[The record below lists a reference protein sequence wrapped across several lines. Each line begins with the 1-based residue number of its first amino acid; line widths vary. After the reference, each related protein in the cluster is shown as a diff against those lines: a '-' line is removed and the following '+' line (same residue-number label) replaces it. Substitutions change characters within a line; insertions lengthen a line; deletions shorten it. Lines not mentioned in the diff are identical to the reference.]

1 MSTTG
6 SFPLEQ
12 LAYIVPTVITYLTTT
27 EALHFVWTNK
37 QIKSDAC
44 QRARGTNSIVCGFGA
59 LQSVLN
65 DVKGHYMGLIQNAKS
80 NGLGLWRFPEEGYL
94 YSGPFL
100 NGKQHGIGHEH
111 CNNQSYEGE
120 FKHGKRDG
128 TGVFWFCRLPNAPH
142 KDLTNNVLNAKYT
155 GDWKNDRMH
164 GKGVL
169 SAHVKLGN
177 QLFVYEYDG
186 HWIENKRTGKGSIS
200 ISNTIRQD
208 ICLSRS
214 DLLNMGEICFVS
226 GEWENNR
233 MKRIKSMFRN
243 NVSPSLQFLL
253 DLLVQI
259 ETAIILVRPLLR
271 TPLYAHCFF
280 QSINKKNTL
289 K

>member
-1 MSTTG
+1 
-6 SFPLEQ
+6 
-12 LAYIVPTVITYLTTT
+12 
-27 EALHFVWTNK
+27 
-37 QIKSDAC
+37 
-44 QRARGTNSIVCGFGA
+44 
-59 LQSVLN
+59 
-65 DVKGHYMGLIQNAKS
+65 MGLIQNAKS

-100 NGKQHGIGHEH
+100 NGKQHGIGQEH

-142 KDLTNNVLNAKYT
+142 KDLINNVLNAKYS
-155 GDWKNDRMH
+155 GDWKNNRMH

-169 SAHVKLGN
+169 SAQVTLGN

-186 HWIENKRTGKGSIS
+186 HWIENKRTGQGSVRIRGSI
-200 ISNTIRQD
+200 TIRQD

-214 DLLNMGEICFVS
+214 DLLNMGQICFVS
-226 GEWENNR
+226 GEWENNLI
-233 MKRIKSMFRN
+233 KRIHSMFTDD
-243 NVSPSLQFLL
+243 VSNPPLPFTL
-253 DLLVQI
+253 DILAQI

-280 QSINKKNTL
+280 QSIKKFKNTL
-289 K
+289 G